1 MSWDGVTIGL
11 PSLGPKIFVDPNI
24 NCLASWIA
32 SSPNGTWTAIWSP
45 SKSAL
50 NAGVTNG
57 WRRIARPST
66 NLGSNAWI
74 PNLWRVGARF
84 NNTGCA
90 LITSSTIGQILS
102 SILSINLSAALIL
115 VANWS
120 LTNPL
125 ITNGLNKFNA
135 ISRGI
140 PHWYI
145 FKSGPTAITERP
157 E

>member
-1 MSWDGVTIGL
+1 MSWDGVTIGF
-11 PSLGPKIFVDPNI
+11 PSFGPKILFEPSI
-24 NCLASWIA
+24 NWRASWIA

-50 NAGVTNG
+50 NAGVTSG
-57 WRRIARPST
+57 CRRIARPST
-66 NLGSNAWI
+66 SFGSNTWI
-74 PNLWRVGARF
+74 PNLCNVGARLS
-84 NNTGCA
+84 NTGCCW
-90 LITSSTIGQILS
+90 ITSSTIGQIRS
-102 SILSINLSAALIL
+102 SILSINLSAALIF

-120 LTNPL
+120 LTRPL
-125 ITNGLNKFNA
+125 ITNGLNRFNA